1 MFNFVNRKGVA
12 LFMVLAML
20 LVVVILANVILNIVL
35 NQARLTKHQASRIQA
50 KYAAMA
56 GVNYA
61 IEALR
66 IGLPSGWPIPVA
78 GSPNQYD
85 MCSGCIVNESYL
97 PSSIARVEIT
107 VAASADCN
115 PPPPTGVPVCISARA
130 IYTYTP

>member
-1 MFNFVNRKGVA
+1 MFNFLNRKGVA
-12 LFMVLAML
+12 LFLVLAML
-20 LVVVILANVILNIVL
+20 LVVVILANVILGMVL

-56 GVNYA
+56 GINYA

-66 IGLPSGWPIPVA
+66 TGLSGWSIPAA
-78 GSPNQYD
+78 GSPNQYN
-85 MCSGCIVNESYL
+85 MCAGCIVNEPNL

-107 VAASADCN
+107 VAASSDCN
-115 PPPPTGVPVCISARA
+115 PPPPTGIPACISAKA

>member
-1 MFNFVNRKGVA
+1 MFNFVNRKGIA

-20 LVVVILANVILNIVL
+20 LVVVILANVVLTIML
-35 NQARLTKHQASRIQA
+35 NQARLTKHQTSRIQA

-66 IGLPSGWPIPVA
+66 TGSWTIPVA
-78 GSPNQYD
+78 GSPDQYN
-85 MCSGCIVNESYL
+85 MCNGCIVNEPDL
-97 PSSIARVEIT
+97 PSSITRVEII

-115 PPPPTGVPVCISARA
+115 PPPPAGIPACINAKA